1 MTRACDSAYASI
13 YACTYEFVCACVCVC
28 CMYMP
33 VVMLMNNLCC
43 FPQNNF
49 WDISKYHVLDYSISL
64 KGNLYNGD
72 YSIRVDSCFSIL

>member
-1 MTRACDSAYASI
+1 MCSSL
-13 YACTYEFVCACVCVC
+13 CVHVCMHVHVIVHMQVFMHVLTSLYVHVCVC

-64 KGNLYNGD
+64 KGN
-72 YSIRVDSCFSIL
+72 